1 VNGTYTFTAVT
12 TDGAGN
18 TSQPSGGFTLTVDT
32 TPPAAA
38 TIATVTDDVG
48 GVNGPLTSGDT
59 TDDTTPTLNGTG
71 EPGSTITIFNG
82 SDIIGTVAVPSSG
95 LWSFT
100 PPSPLAD
107 GTYVLTATATDAAG
121 NPSGQSNAWT
131 IIVDGTA
138 PAAPVITQVVDDVPG
153 RTGSLD
159 LNETT
164 NDSTPTLSG
173 SAEANATVTIR
184 VDGVDIGTTVA
195 DGLGAWSFTPDTP

>member
-1 VNGTYTFTAVT
+1 VIVSVIDVVLNTTGPVDQNG
-12 TDGAGN
+12 
-18 TSQPSGGFTLTVDT
+18 LTNDR
-32 TPPAAA
+32 A
-38 TIATVTDDVG
+38 
-48 GVNGPLTSGDT
+48 
-59 TDDTTPTLNGTG
+59 PTLNGTG

-82 SDIIGTVAVPSSG
+82 SDVIGTVEVPSSG

-138 PAAPVITQVVDDVPG
+138 PAAPVITQVIDDVPG

-173 SAEANATVTIR
+173 TAAANATVTIR

-195 DGLGAWSFTPDTP
+195 DGLGAWSFTPDTPIAEGQHTLTAVAADAAGNISDVSNSWGIIIDSV